1 MEIILWIIN
10 IFLIAVS
17 VLLALQNKALQDSQ
31 KVDRGML
38 EYYRR
43 RYASLMYDYEYLQ
56 RAQRFSMPRAG
67 TPIEIP
73 KGTIDAVKLAV
84 KLAMKVSHPDNGG
97 NNEDFI
103 KYREVY
109 QRLTGKRG

>member
-17 VLLALQNKALQDSQ
+17 ILLALQNKALKDSQ
-31 KVDRGML
+31 KVDRNIL

-43 RYASLMYDYEYLQ
+43 RCASLMYDYEYLQ
-56 RAQRFSMPRAG
+56 RKQKFSMPSAG
-67 TPIEIP
+67 TPTEIP
-73 KGTIDAVKLAV
+73 KGTIDAV

>member
-1 MEIILWIIN
+1 MEIILWVIN

-17 VLLALQNKALQDSQ
+17 ALLALQNKILKDNQ
-31 KVDRGML
+31 KTDRNML

-56 RAQRFSMPRAG
+56 RVQKFSMPRASKP
-67 TPIEIP
+67 TEIP
-73 KGTIDAVKLAV
+73 KGTIDAV

-97 NNEDFI
+97 NQDDFI

>member
-1 MEIILWIIN
+1 MEVILWVIN
-10 IFLIAVS
+10 IFLIVVS
-17 VLLALQNKALQDSQ
+17 ALLALQNKILKDSQ
-31 KVDRGML
+31 ETDRNML

-43 RYASLMYDYEYLQ
+43 RYADLMYDYEYLQ
-56 RAQRFSMPRAG
+56 MKQKFSMPRAG
-67 TPIEIP
+67 KPTEIP
-73 KGTIDAVKLAV
+73 KGTIDAV

-97 NNEDFI
+97 NQDDFI

>member
-1 MEIILWIIN
+1 MEIILWILN
-10 IFLIAVS
+10 ISLIAGGVA
-17 VLLALQNKALQDSQ
+17 LALQNKFLKDSQ
-31 KVDRGML
+31 EVDRAML
-38 EYYRR
+38 ESYRR

-67 TPIEIP
+67 KPTEIP
-73 KGTIDAVKLAV
+73 KGTIDAV

>member
-1 MEIILWIIN
+1 MEVILWIVN
-10 IFLIAVS
+10 IFLIAGGAA
-17 VLLALQNKALQDSQ
+17 LALQNKILKDSQ
-31 KVDRGML
+31 KVDRDML

-56 RAQRFSMPRAG
+56 RVQKFSMPKAG
-67 TPIEIP
+67 KPTEIP
-73 KGTIDAVKLAV
+73 KGTIDAV

-97 NNEDFI
+97 NQDDFI